1 VKRGA
6 IATVVVVAVVLFVAW
21 IARNTRWEETTLRLP
36 PRGEALTNPF
46 YATQRFAAALGGNAV
61 HDRMFVAPAPGAVV
75 VLSAFHW
82 TLDPL
87 RQRAL
92 ERWVESGGRLV
103 IDASIVGGER
113 EFERWSGMKRAVHK
127 DSTRRAMDSPPPT
140 CVPVE
145 EEQSQAAPRLPAS
158 AGRVLCELDRPFE
171 LTTGGTAV
179 WSLKSADGVQAMR
192 VTVGRGA
199 VTWINAMPFREMN
212 ILLGDH
218 SWLFVAATEFRKGDD
233 IHFLSE
239 EDHPSLLA
247 LIWIHGAPA
256 VGLGLAAIALVVWR
270 GSVRFGPLAAEAPAA
285 RRSLAEQ
292 LRGTAHFALRHGGG
306 AALYAAGRRALDEA
320 ATRRVA
326 GYAGLAA
333 DDRTDALTAVTPIGR
348 ETLAAAI
355 VDPRVRR
362 QHDLRQ
368 TLAVL
373 EAARRHILRN
383 ETKVTHAA
391 D

>member
-1 VKRGA
+1 
-6 IATVVVVAVVLFVAW
+6 
-21 IARNTRWEETTLRLP
+21 
-36 PRGEALTNPF
+36 
-46 YATQRFAAALGGNAV
+46 
-61 HDRMFVAPAPGAVV
+61 
-75 VLSAFHW
+75 
-82 TLDPL
+82 
-87 RQRAL
+87 
-92 ERWVESGGRLV
+92 
-103 IDASIVGGER
+103 
-113 EFERWSGMKRAVHK
+113 
-127 DSTRRAMDSPPPT
+127 
-140 CVPVE
+140 
-145 EEQSQAAPRLPAS
+145 
-158 AGRVLCELDRPFE
+158 
-171 LTTGGTAV
+171 
-179 WSLKSADGVQAMR
+179 
-192 VTVGRGA
+192 
-199 VTWINAMPFREMN
+199 MPFREMN

-270 GSVRFGPLAAEAPAA
+270 GSVRFGPRAAEAPAA